1 MASEQASARKPNRS
15 SFQRF
20 VYRNGHEVCGAYSAI
35 PQIRR
40 LKEEE
45 LNLIFDNAFLDRE
58 QTEVVALTES
68 SLLDVDRGEVL
79 RNSRYIHT
87 FEF

>member
-1 MASEQASARKPNRS
+1 
-15 SFQRF
+15 
-20 VYRNGHEVCGAYSAI
+20 
-35 PQIRR
+35 
-40 LKEEE
+40 

>member
-1 MASEQASARKPNRS
+1 LFTKYSQAK
-15 SFQRF
+15 
-20 VYRNGHEVCGAYSAI
+20 VCGAYSAI
-35 PQIRR
+35 PQVRR

-58 QTEVVALTES
+58 QAEVVALTES
-68 SLLDVDRGEVL
+68 SLLDVHRGEVL
-79 RNSRYIHT
+79 RNARYIRV